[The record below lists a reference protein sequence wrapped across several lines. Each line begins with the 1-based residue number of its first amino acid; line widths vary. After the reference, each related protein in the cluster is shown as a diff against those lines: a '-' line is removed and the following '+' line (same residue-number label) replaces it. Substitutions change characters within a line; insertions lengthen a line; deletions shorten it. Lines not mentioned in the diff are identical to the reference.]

1 MPSTHWRLT
10 APPTRFEHRVPGFDG
25 VVLQHPSPGLGHWWI
40 GRNPAV
46 GAHRHPLSMG
56 GGCIWFE
63 LHHLLLLGA
72 HQPAFSAGLFW
83 WFVGGAVT
91 GQGVGRRQTEDSSA
105 KHLLLRRRPTARW
118 RIRCLNGGP
127 NRAGR
132 CSGLKD
138 AGESDGILMD
148 ALLLSSRKRSLSQS
162 KRGLREASGGLGLR
176 PRSNQGR
183 APLHRSV
190 HGLRSS

>member
-1 MPSTHWRLT
+1 MP
-10 APPTRFEHRVPGFDG
+10 
-25 VVLQHPSPGLGHWWI
+25 QHPSPGLGYRWI
-40 GRNPAV
+40 WRNPAV
-46 GAHRHPLSMG
+46 GAQCHPLGMG
-56 GGCIWFE
+56 GGCILPE
-63 LHHLLLLGA
+63 LHRLLLLCA

-83 WFVGGAVT
+83 WFMGGAVT
-91 GQGVGRRQTEDSSA
+91 GQVSGATANRRQLCKASCCRGDAPS
-105 KHLLLRRRPTARW
+105 ARW

-132 CSGLKD
+132 WSGLRD

-176 PRSNQGR
+176 PRSDQGME
-183 APLHRSV
+183 PLHGSM
-190 HGLRSS
+190 HRSSPWGKMLNHFLFL

>member
-1 MPSTHWRLT
+1 MP
-10 APPTRFEHRVPGFDG
+10 
-25 VVLQHPSPGLGHWWI
+25 QHPSPGLRHRWI

-46 GAHRHPLSMG
+46 GAHHHPLSMG
-56 GGCIWFE
+56 GGCIWLE

-72 HQPAFSAGLFW
+72 HQPALSAWLFR
-83 WFVGGAVT
+83 WFVGGAVM
-91 GQGVGRRQTEDSSA
+91 GQRVGRRQQ
-105 KHLLLRRRPTARW
+105 RTALQSICCRGNAPAPRW

-138 AGESDGILMD
+138 AGESDGTSMD
-148 ALLLSSRKRSLSQS
+148 ALLFCSRKGSSSQS

-176 PRSNQGR
+176 PQSNQGR
-183 APLHRSV
+183 KPLHRSM
-190 HGLRSS
+190 HRSMV